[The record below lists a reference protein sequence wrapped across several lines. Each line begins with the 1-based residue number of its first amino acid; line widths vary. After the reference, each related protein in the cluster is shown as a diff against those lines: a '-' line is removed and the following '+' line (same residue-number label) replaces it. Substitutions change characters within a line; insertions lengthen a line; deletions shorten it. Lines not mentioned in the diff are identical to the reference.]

1 MSGYEI
7 CIVTAGDKAVVK
19 KITEALLNEQLAACV
34 SAVEKIKSVFRWK
47 GKTEEAE
54 EILMIIKT
62 RASLRD
68 EVMQC
73 IKKNHNY
80 EIPEILFIP
89 VEGSREYLD
98 WVGANTRFALSE
110 PGTDNSSIGKA
121 ENQE

>member
-34 SAVEKIKSVFRWK
+34 SAVEKTKSVFRWK

-54 EILMIIKT
+54 EIMMIIKT

>member
-34 SAVEKIKSVFRWK
+34 SAVEKTKSVFRWK

-54 EILMIIKT
+54 EIMMIIKT

-80 EIPEILFIP
+80 EKNHIIHHESAGVDDSCVIM
-89 VEGSREYLD
+89 
-98 WVGANTRFALSE
+98 
-110 PGTDNSSIGKA
+110 
-121 ENQE
+121 